1 MRVHGT
7 LIKWNDDRGF
17 GFIRPAKGDSE
28 IFVHISAFPKDG
40 VRPTVQELISFEVEV
55 GKDGRQRAVR
65 VMRPGHRPVPQRTR
79 APRQIRSRHLWRN
92 IVIGGLLVVGLGQYI
107 HSRFTNAPSSAPFY
121 DSDASVEHD
130 SDGLVEEE
138 TSPRFHCDGRT
149 RCTEMT
155 SCAEATYFI
164 RNCPNTRMDGDNDG
178 VPCED
183 QHCRY

>member
-17 GFIRPAKGDSE
+17 GFIKPAKGESE
-28 IFVHISAFPKDG
+28 IFVHISAFPRDG
-40 VRPTVQELISFEVEV
+40 VRPRVEELISFEVEK

-65 VMRPGHRPVPQRTR
+65 VMRPGQRPPEPRKYRT
-79 APRQIRSRHLWRN
+79 PRPNQYRRLWRN
-92 IVIGGLLVVGLGQYI
+92 VVFAGLLVASVGGYI
-107 HSRFTNAPSSAPFY
+107 HSRFTNSPTSVPAHDF
-121 DSDASVEHD
+121 DAF
-130 SDGLVEEE
+130 VEEE
-138 TSPRFHCDGRT
+138 APPRFLCDGRT

-183 QHCRY
+183 QHCNGGH